1 MRNLLKTF
9 ATAWS
14 SWETIFFDKRYFT
27 FILSVKKGFNVF
39 QKVLLSVMS
48 LVLVISLKKFCFS
61 LLIKLTQKLRCLLYA
76 FLSMSLFVFKN
87 LFLTRDLFMI
97 SLFIFL
103 LWKAL
108 HLLEHAA
115 FYGSMSLNSF
125 IKSCFK
131 LIKLKIV
138 VFRSHF
144 NNTVFNVKHKRFI
157 RKVYKIPIR
166 HNICFLF
173 L

>member
-1 MRNLLKTF
+1 MKNLLKTS

-14 SWETIFFDKRYFT
+14 SKIIFSETISSWPSWETIFFDERYFT

-39 QKVLLSVMS
+39 QKILFSVLS
-48 LVLVISLKKFCFS
+48 LVLITLLTKFCFS
-61 LLIKLTQKLRCLLYA
+61 LLIKFIQKLRCLLYA

-108 HLLEHAA
+108 HLLKHTAFLWEH
-115 FYGSMSLNSF
+115 
-125 IKSCFK
+125 
-131 LIKLKIV
+131 
-138 VFRSHF
+138 VFE
-144 NNTVFNVKHKRFI
+144 
-157 RKVYKIPIR
+157 
-166 HNICFLF
+166 
-173 L
+173 